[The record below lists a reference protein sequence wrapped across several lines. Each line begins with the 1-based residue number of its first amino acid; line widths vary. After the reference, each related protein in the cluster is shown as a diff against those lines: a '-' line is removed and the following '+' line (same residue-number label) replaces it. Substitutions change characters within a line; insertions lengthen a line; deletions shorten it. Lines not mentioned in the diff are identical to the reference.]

1 MIIHE
6 YDGAWAQIVEA
17 INDAGSPPKV
27 RRIEVTPAEMNE
39 IWNSNA
45 FKTSVSNYYGGTSA
59 MTLEGIIADHQGNV
73 ISMYLGGV
81 LICIGPWV
89 PTGPLAELTWPPL
102 VEEPKGSTSFYVE
115 ENGFKYMLVGTG
127 NPIDDMVIGRNADIE
142 LGLAIRKAR
151 DPAYY
156 GNGAGEFNIDLYD
169 DENWTFAVTVGS
181 LNAGIP
187 RVTDMYNIR
196 LVVDTD
202 PETTFNNS
210 VTFTLD
216 YVEVVERGVSK
227 MRYVWYRGQERA
239 ITDSA
244 QNVEGSVTQMI
255 QQMKFDFI
263 SRYVPASVARSSNGS
278 FLGQYTFRLEAS
290 PKFGDKTQDVVSV
303 QVSANVVKK
312 S

>member
-6 YDGAWAQIVEA
+6 YGGAWAQIVEA

-45 FKTSVSNYYGGTSA
+45 FKTSVSNYYGSTSA
-59 MTLEGIIADHQGNV
+59 MTLEGIIADHDGNV

-115 ENGFKYMLVGTG
+115 NNGFKYMLAGTG
-127 NPIDDMVIGRNADIE
+127 NPIDDMVIGSNVDIE
-142 LGLAIRKAR
+142 LGLAIRKAN

-169 DENWTFAVTVGS
+169 GESWTFAVTVGS
-181 LNAGIP
+181 LNADIP
-187 RVTDMYNIR
+187 HVTDMYNIR
-196 LVVDTD
+196 LIVDTD
-202 PETTFNNS
+202 PETTQNTS
-210 VTFTLD
+210 IIFTLD
-216 YVEVVERGVSK
+216 YVEVVERGVRK
-227 MRYVWYRGQERA
+227 MKYVWYRGMERA

-244 QNVEGSVTQMI
+244 QNADGSVTQMI
-255 QQMKFDFI
+255 QQLKFDFI
-263 SRYVPASVARSSNGS
+263 SRYVPASVARSANGS
-278 FLGQYTFRLEAS
+278 FIGDYKFTLEAS
-290 PKFGDKTQDVVSV
+290 PKFGDKTQDTVSI
-303 QVSANVVKK
+303 QASANVVKK